1 MKNLNLGVI
10 RSLKKLVDDYGP
22 ELLCG
27 GAIVSLGF
35 AIGSAFKASEKVV
48 EINNDFPKDEI
59 TLSKESSPEE
69 KKAIVE
75 RRITRDIRYAL
86 AYKWVLMF
94 GLGSV
99 AMMIASNRVS
109 GSKIAGL
116 TVALAASEDKIKKLL
131 PKIKEHIGEE
141 EFNKIQDDFR
151 RDVLNEKIK
160 NDEPVYEPVEIRT
173 GEKPENYEVFFDS
186 YMHSLIEVP
195 ESQVRDAIEAA
206 KEYICRRCDY
216 CLTYN
221 KWRGFLGL
229 DDCPAGKEVEWNPL
243 NPFSVRIGELQFG
256 NETIKTIEYENM
268 PCVHRV

>member
-10 RSLKKLVDDYGP
+10 RSLKKLADDYGP

-27 GAIVSLGF
+27 GAIVSLGV
-35 AIGSAFKASEKVV
+35 AIYAAFKASGEVV

-59 TLSKESSPEE
+59 TVSKEASPEE
-69 KKAIVE
+69 KKAVKE
-75 RRITRDIRYAL
+75 RRITRDIRYVM
-86 AYKWVLMF
+86 AYRWVLLF
-94 GLGSV
+94 GIGS
-99 AMMIASNRVS
+99 ATMMVASNRVS

-116 TVALAASEDKIKKLL
+116 TVALAASEDKIKKLI
-131 PKIKEHIGEE
+131 PKIKEHVGEE
-141 EFNKIQDDFR
+141 EFKKIQDDFR
-151 RDVLNEKIK
+151 RDVLDEKIK
-160 NDEPVYEPVEIRT
+160 KGEPVYEPVEIRT

-195 ESQVRDAIEAA
+195 ESQVRDAIETAQD
-206 KEYICRRCDY
+206 YICRNP
-216 CLTYN
+216 CLSYN

-256 NETIKTIEYENM
+256 NETIKTIEYDNM
-268 PCVHRV
+268 PCGHRV